1 MFIAPLLILALM
13 LTTSDDYRAP
23 TGVIRGLVV
32 NGTRNDEPLADARVF
47 LQAGDNGMLEPVGE
61 TTTDIEGKFQFRDVP
76 IDPSVTF
83 STGAER
89 EGVHY
94 PAGRFQLNATR
105 TNADVRI
112 RAFDSIKSPSPLQAL
127 HHQIDVTVEG
137 KVIVVKEAL
146 QIANRSATT
155 YIGESVGDAPPTTLR
170 LTIPAN
176 FDRVTFGSEF
186 FGRRFRVVEHQPV
199 TDVPWP
205 PGERTLTFMYRI
217 PLEESGGLLRRTLDL
232 PTEDLTVRV
241 LDAGGKKLHSNLA
254 AAKQT
259 HDEAIFTA
267 RDQKLATNFAIELQI
282 GEPPIPWAKY
292 ARWGAI
298 GVLIF
303 LVATTIGFSQLRNK
317 RRILG
322 PRVRTAPRRQ
332 HNTEQNRSRDA
343 A

>member
-1 MFIAPLLILALM
+1 MIIAPLLILALT

-32 NGTRNDEPLADARVF
+32 NGSRNDEPLADAKVF
-47 LQAGDNGMLEPVGE
+47 LQAGVNGMLEPVGE
-61 TTTDIEGKFQFRDVP
+61 TTTDVDGRFQFKDVP

-94 PAGRFQLNATR
+94 PASRFQLNATR

-112 RAFDSIKSPSPLQAL
+112 RVFDSIKSPSPLQVL

-137 KVIVVKEAL
+137 KLIVVKEAL
-146 QIANRSATT
+146 QIANRSATS

-199 TDVPWP
+199 TDIPWP
-205 PGERTLTFMYRI
+205 PGERMLTFMYRI
-217 PLEESGGLLRRTLDL
+217 PLEESSGLLRRTLDL
-232 PTEDLTVRV
+232 PTQDLTVRV
-241 LDAGGKKLHSNLA
+241 LGTGGRKLHCNLA

-267 RDQKLATNFAIELQI
+267 GDQKLAAGFVFELQI
-282 GEPPIPWAKY
+282 GDPPIPWAKY
-292 ARWGAI
+292 ARWGAS
-298 GVLIF
+298 GTLIF
-303 LVATTIGFSQLRNK
+303 LVATTVGLSQLRK
-317 RRILG
+317 RRILE
-322 PRVRTAPRRQ
+322 PRVTTAPRRQ
-332 HNTEQNRSRDA
+332 HNKEQNRSREA